1 MSFYRTYRPQVIDEI
16 DNPDIREKL
25 TQLLSKDRNDLPHAY
40 FFTGPK
46 GTGKTTAARVIAKLF
61 NCEKPAK
68 TGPCGKCDQCVSIA
82 KGSSLDVIEM
92 DAASNRGIDEIRD
105 LRDRI
110 NLVPVSSKFTIYII
124 DEVHMLTTEAFN
136 ALLKTLEEP
145 PAHAVFVLATT
156 DSHKVPQTITS
167 RCVVVRFQRAG
178 ITELTHVISRIAKE
192 EKIAIDD
199 DAVALIASAADGSF
213 RDAAKYVE
221 QLSFKKGKITKAIV
235 QETLSL
241 SDEKLRGEFLTHLAT
256 RDSQQ
261 ALALV
266 ELLVTQGRD
275 IKSFMSDIMTDLHA
289 QLLSEQPPK
298 QETMDLIKRLTVAF
312 GELRYAPIQSLPLE
326 LVVVE
331 FCALATPSPMPLPAQ
346 VGHTPPSAPPKPV
359 SPSEVPMPSLGL
371 ISLEKLV
378 EHWPDFIAALKPY
391 NHSVAG
397 VLRSSRPKAVK
408 DGIVTIEAFYTFH
421 QEKLNDTKTRQILA
435 DVLKKLFG
443 EKVKVEIIL
452 GKK

>member
-1 MSFYRTYRPQVIDEI
+1 MSTFYRKYRPLIIDEI

-25 TQLLSKDRNDLPHAY
+25 TDLLNKDRKDLPHAY

-61 NCEKPAK
+61 NCEKSTK
-68 TGPCGKCDQCVSIA
+68 SGPCGKCEQCQSIA

-92 DAASNRGIDEIRD
+92 DAASNRGIDEIRT

-110 NLVPVSSKFTIYII
+110 NLVPASAGYTVYII

-156 DSHKVPQTITS
+156 DAHKVPDTITS
-167 RCVVVRFQRAG
+167 RCVSFRFIRAG
-178 ITELTHVISRIAKE
+178 DKELSHVINRIAKE
-192 EKIAIDD
+192 EKLSIDD
-199 DAVALIASAADGSF
+199 DTVALITHAADGSF
-213 RDAAKYVE
+213 RDAAKLLE
-221 QLSFKKGKITKAIV
+221 QVSFHKGKITKEVV
-235 QETLSL
+235 QKILSL
-241 SDEKLRGEFLTHLAT
+241 SDEKLRVEFLSHLVA
-256 RDSQQ
+256 RDAKK

-266 ELLVTQGRD
+266 ESLVTEGRD
-275 IKSFMSDIMTDLHA
+275 IKSFMGDIMVDLHA
-289 QLLSEQPPK
+289 QLITEQPPA
-298 QETMDLIKRLTVAF
+298 QETMELVKRLTVAF
-312 GELRYAPIQSLPLE
+312 GELRYTPIPSLPLE

-331 FCALATPSPMPLPAQ
+331 FCGVQPEQTEPVPE
-346 VGHTPPSAPPKPV
+346 PPKA
-359 SPSEVPMPSLGL
+359 PSLGL
-371 ISLEKLV
+371 LTLEKLT
-378 EHWPDFIAALKPY
+378 EHWADFIAALKPY

-397 VLRSSRPKAVK
+397 VLRSSRPKGVK

-421 QEKLNDTKTRQILA
+421 QEKLSDIKTRQMLSE
-435 DVLKKLFG
+435 VLKKLFG
-443 EKVKVEIIL
+443 EKVKVEVTL